1 MWIIRF
7 GRCFHSHL
15 NMLQTLHCGPRG
27 KTGSLSSLC
36 CTHYLYELQE
46 RKGLKMDMCVV
57 RGVTMSS
64 RLAGAAHWENR
75 QGTSRSWRRRNR
87 HKLRETSAEVEQKVI
102 ELLIWDRDVR
112 SRLPAL
118 NRPHESGRIK
128 LSLFQSHIN
137 SSVQRKLPLSFTC
150 IFTIKYTKII
160 TMLCLLNSKS
170 IQSKL
175 VQLFSRTHMMR
186 CTVFVSSWGNKCE

>member
-15 NMLQTLHCGPRG
+15 NMLQTLRCGPHG

-36 CTHYLYELQE
+36 CTHYTSCKKGKVKNGHVRSE
-46 RKGLKMDMCVV
+46 RRHDV
-57 RGVTMSS
+57 SS
-64 RLAGAAHWENR
+64 RLAGAAQWENR

-112 SRLPAL
+112 SRLPTL
-118 NRPHESGRIK
+118 NRSHESRRKK

-137 SSVQRKLPLSFTC
+137 SSVQRKL
-150 IFTIKYTKII
+150 FTITYTKII

-175 VQLFSRTHMMR
+175 VQLFSPTHTMR